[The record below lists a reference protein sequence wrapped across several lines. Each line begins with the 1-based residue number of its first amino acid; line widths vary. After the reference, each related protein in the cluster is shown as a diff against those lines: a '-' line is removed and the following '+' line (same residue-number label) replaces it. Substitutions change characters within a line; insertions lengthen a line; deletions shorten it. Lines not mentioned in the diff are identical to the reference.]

1 MRNRSNQCQLRQF
14 IDEISFAMD
23 DIVLFLD
30 THPCCQEAL
39 AYYEECKKMRE
50 EAMDEYARMY
60 GPLDKYRANVSESN
74 EWCWALQPW
83 QWKGE
88 S

>member
-50 EAMDEYARMY
+50 EAIDEY
-60 GPLDKYRANVSESN
+60 E
-74 EWCWALQPW
+74 
-83 QWKGE
+83 
-88 S
+88 